1 MRGTHSCPISM
12 HDSFPHRESLSLTL
26 LMQEDEKVAM
36 SIGLLEPIP
45 AREQASGSEAAWAR
59 VGSLGLLGGIV
70 KD

>member
-1 MRGTHSCPISM
+1 
-12 HDSFPHRESLSLTL
+12 
-26 LMQEDEKVAM
+26 MQEDEKVAM